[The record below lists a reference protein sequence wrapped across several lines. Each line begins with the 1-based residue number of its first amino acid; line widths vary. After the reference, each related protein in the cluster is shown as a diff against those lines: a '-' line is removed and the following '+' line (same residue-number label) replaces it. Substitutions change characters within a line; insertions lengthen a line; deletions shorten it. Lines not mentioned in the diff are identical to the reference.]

1 MRAGGGGPLDGLTG
15 RERDIVAVMAE
26 GLSLSVV
33 ARRRIPTN
41 TVRTRVSS
49 SYPHTLGVRCG
60 MEAVA
65 LTRQL
70 GIRRRTAA
78 APVAA

>member
-15 RERDIVAVMAE
+15 RERDIVAVRAE
-26 GLSLSVV
+26 GQSLTVV
-33 ARRRIPTN
+33 ARRRVSTN
-41 TVRTRVSS
+41 TVRARVSS
-49 SYPHTLGVRCG
+49 SYHKLGVRCG

-65 LTRQL
+65 LARQL
-70 GIRRRTAA
+70 GIGRGTAS